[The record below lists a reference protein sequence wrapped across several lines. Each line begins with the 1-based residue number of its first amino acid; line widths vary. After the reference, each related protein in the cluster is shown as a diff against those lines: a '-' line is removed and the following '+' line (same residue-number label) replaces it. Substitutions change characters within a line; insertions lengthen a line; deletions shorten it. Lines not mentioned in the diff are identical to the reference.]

1 MGPRGLCRPLDDKH
15 CKGRSKGTAAQGQGR
30 EGRAGQGRA
39 GQGRGQGGAGQG
51 SAGHGQGRAEPPQK
65 NTVVFRGGGFG
76 VITD

>member
-30 EGRAGQGRA
+30 EGRAGQGWAGQRAGRGRA
-39 GQGRGQGGAGQG
+39 GQRR
-51 SAGHGQGRAEPPQK
+51 AGHGQGRTPPK